1 MRRLKRAGDL
11 IPWLFLFG
19 CIGSAAGQTSAANV
33 PVLFTVADENG
44 VAVSGAEVALQ
55 EPGHAETRFSTDYAG
70 HGTFILLGNEP
81 YHLRIGKPGF
91 WGRCWIKPIRRFEMS
106 GWC

>member
-1 MRRLKRAGDL
+1 MRLMRAGDL

-19 CIGSAAGQTSAANV
+19 CFVSAAGQTSVANT
-33 PVLFTVADENG
+33 PVLFTVVDENG

-81 YHLRIGKPGF
+81 TAFASESPDSGR
-91 WGRCWIKPIRRFEMS
+91 RCWIKPIRRFEMS